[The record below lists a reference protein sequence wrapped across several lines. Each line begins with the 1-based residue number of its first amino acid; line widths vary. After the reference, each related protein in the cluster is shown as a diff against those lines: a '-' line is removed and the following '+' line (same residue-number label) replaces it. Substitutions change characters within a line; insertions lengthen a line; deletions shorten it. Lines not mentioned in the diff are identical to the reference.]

1 MNSVQP
7 LYPDTLGTTQPAAAL
22 EASIEAVE
30 SHLGALGTALR
41 DRDAAAI
48 DSHAAA
54 LHRTLAAAVHRFSHA
69 SRHAG
74 GVPQALRQR
83 LALASG
89 QVAAQRESLARATAA
104 LDRAIDVLMPAPQ
117 PASVYGTG
125 GHSERAAT
133 SGCLH
138 A

>member
-1 MNSVQP
+1 MALPSADP
-7 LYPDTLGTTQPAAAL
+7 LSIARPSELL
-22 EASIEAVE
+22 EATLASVE
-30 SHLGALGTALR
+30 HELGALGGALR
-41 DRDAAAI
+41 DRDTAGVER
-48 DSHAAA
+48 HAAA
-54 LHRTLAAAVHRFSHA
+54 LHHALASAIQRFSQA
-69 SRHAG
+69 SRQAS

-104 LDRAIDVLMPAPQ
+104 LDRAIEVLMPSPL
-117 PASVYGTG
+117 PAAVYGHA